1 MIGSFE
7 IEIRNTFTPSVESM
21 GMVFVQTL
29 GTIVIRSKMFQ
40 IINISG
46 GI

>member
-29 GTIVIRSKMFQ
+29 GRKILPQRAQRNAEYLFA
-40 IINISG
+40 
-46 GI
+46 